1 MPSPSSL
8 AGRAPSRLRVPRG
21 VCALLVLALAL
32 ALGWVLLHP
41 APAVT
46 ASVVTTSV
54 LGALSVLG
62 RHRHRAAAH
71 PAPPGPRP
79 GRPMLPADGDPG
91 DRPDLP
97 ERLDQLHEHY
107 VEQVNLAVAEDRAD
121 LVAELCDAYM
131 EEALQ
136 MIAGP
141 DLPPAPPRR

>member
-1 MPSPSSL
+1 MPSPISP
-8 AGRAPSRLRVPRG
+8 AGPRPCFRVLRG

-32 ALGWVLLHP
+32 VLGWVLLDP

-54 LGALSVLG
+54 LGAVFVLAV
-62 RHRHRAAAH
+62 HRHRAAAH
-71 PAPPGPRP
+71 PAPPEPRP
-79 GRPMLPADGDPG
+79 IRPAPPVDRDSG

-97 ERLDQLHEHY
+97 ERLDRLHEHY

-131 EEALQ
+131 EEALR

-141 DLPPAPPRR
+141 DLPPPRR